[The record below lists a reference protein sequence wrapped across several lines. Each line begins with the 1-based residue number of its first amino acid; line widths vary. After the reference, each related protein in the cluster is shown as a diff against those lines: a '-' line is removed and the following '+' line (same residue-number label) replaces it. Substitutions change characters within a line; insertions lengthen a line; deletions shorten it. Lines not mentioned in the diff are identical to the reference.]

1 MLEAEINDLKQK
13 LASEQLAR
21 ETMARNANG
30 SQKEMQDML
39 NSREARISEL
49 TKEVQQLKT
58 KSSKQESS
66 IDSLQQSLGTVKK
79 EKEQEWKQVSSNF
92 VLFYWTHGQYFRFLN
107 FIIKIS

>member
-13 LASEQLAR
+13 LASEKLAR
-21 ETMARNANG
+21 ETMAKNATG

-39 NSREARISEL
+39 NAREARIAEL

-58 KSSKQESS
+58 KSSKQQSS

-79 EKEQEWKQVSSNF
+79 RSKPNRSAK
-92 VLFYWTHGQYFRFLN
+92 G
-107 FIIKIS
+107 